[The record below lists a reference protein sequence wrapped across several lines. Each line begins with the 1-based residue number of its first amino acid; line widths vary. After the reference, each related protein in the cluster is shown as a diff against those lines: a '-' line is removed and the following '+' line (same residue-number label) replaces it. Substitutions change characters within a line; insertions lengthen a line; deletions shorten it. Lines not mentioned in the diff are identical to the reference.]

1 MTGAV
6 CPWPGCQHAVHA
18 GQCRARDRSRC
29 IRTVNLQ
36 TGEPGGG
43 IVCFRGPR
51 PECPC
56 PFERCRCG
64 VPVAVAQ
71 LIPGGSYLPVERG
84 SAGTGS
90 LEVWILQGAMYV
102 RELAHAETSVP
113 LGRWRGT
120 SHLLTCARAA
130 DWAAERAQWEQAHGS
145 LRSSARL

>member
-1 MTGAV
+1 MTAA
-6 CPWPGCQHAVHA
+6 CPWPGCRHAVHA
-18 GQCRARDRSRC
+18 GQCRARDRVRC
-29 IRTVNLQ
+29 LNVVDLA
-36 TGEPGGG
+36 TGEASGSF
-43 IVCFRGPR
+43 VCMRGPR

-102 RELAHAETSVP
+102 RELAGGTGTRA
-113 LGRWRGT
+113 GRWRGT
-120 SHLLTCARAA
+120 SHLDTCPRAA
-130 DWAAERAQWEQAHGS
+130 DWAAERVEWEQLHAR